1 MSRQPTQAVSV
12 APDVFFWG
20 AGKRISE
27 LALASRIPSI
37 FAFAENVEVGGLM
50 SYGVDTLYAVRR
62 VATYID
68 KIFKGAKPGDL
79 PIEQPAKV
87 DLVINRKTA
96 DALGLTIPQVLL
108 LQATKVIE

>member
-12 APDVFFWG
+12 APDAFFWG

-50 SYGVDTLYAVRR
+50 SYGADTLYSVRR

-68 KIFKGAKPGDL
+68 KIFKGANPAAVGANKFGDCF
-79 PIEQPAKV
+79 
-87 DLVINRKTA
+87 
-96 DALGLTIPQVLL
+96 G
-108 LQATKVIE
+108 ATKFEG